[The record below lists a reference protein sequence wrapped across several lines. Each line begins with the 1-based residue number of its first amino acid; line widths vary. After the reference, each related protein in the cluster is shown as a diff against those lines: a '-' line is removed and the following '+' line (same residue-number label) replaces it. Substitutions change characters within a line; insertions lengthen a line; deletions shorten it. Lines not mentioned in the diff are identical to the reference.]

1 MIETKKTKQFYSINN
16 AVASN
21 FSNISR
27 MEYNFNNSTLT
38 NIQTSHGQKCIFTPI
53 SLTLDWDYK
62 NISESLRNNRIYF
75 NFTTATYTSKSF
87 VIPDGSYTPFSLCE
101 LLNNAATGLNK
112 TNANGGIRSDADA
125 SLAWLAEFN
134 PILQK
139 ILIRYSVNVAFTV
152 AIDTFFDDAN
162 GIKYNS
168 TRWMGT
174 TLSSSKTVSQTAQQV
189 VVNGAFDPAP
199 SPSVYPPNVVDF
211 RTIDTLRVHS
221 NVAKRFFEIKGGRL
235 SSNDVLFELTA
246 PNTTVG
252 TTLVWENNAP
262 ELYEQEIFSNFD
274 NMVIEL
280 KDRNGTR
287 IDFFNECNFNMTF
300 SIVREVEVADPKERL
315 KNLQNLNQ
323 LGSV

>member
-1 MIETKKTKQFYSINN
+1 VTI
-16 AVASN
+16 
-21 FSNISR
+21 
-27 MEYNFNNSTLT
+27 
-38 NIQTSHGQKCIFTPI
+38 
-53 SLTLDWDYK
+53 
-62 NISESLRNNRIYF
+62 
-75 NFTTATYTSKSF
+75 
-87 VIPDGSYTPFSLCE
+87 
-101 LLNNAATGLNK
+101 
-112 TNANGGIRSDADA
+112 
-125 SLAWLAEFN
+125 
-134 PILQK
+134 
-139 ILIRYSVNVAFTV
+139 
-152 AIDTFFDDAN
+152 AIDTFFDDVN

-174 TLSSSKTVSQTAQQV
+174 TLSSSKTVSQTAHQV

-280 KDRNGTR
+280 RDRTGNL
-287 IDFFNECNFNMTF
+287 IDFQSYCSFTMLFCIE
-300 SIVREVEVADPKERL
+300 REIEVADPKDRL

-323 LGSV
+323 LSSV